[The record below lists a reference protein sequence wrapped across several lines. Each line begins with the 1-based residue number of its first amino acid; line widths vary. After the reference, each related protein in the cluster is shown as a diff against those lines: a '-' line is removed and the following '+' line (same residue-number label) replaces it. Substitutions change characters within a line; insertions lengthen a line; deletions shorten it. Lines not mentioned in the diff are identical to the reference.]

1 MLWSSE
7 LTAASMSEG
16 DGSDPSMVD
25 LVSELH
31 ELADLVDD
39 PDEREQVNEAIEM
52 ARDVQK
58 PGVFGRVIRGYD
70 RADAAEAFLGA
81 LLFGIP
87 MFVEGGTAEVGAVLA
102 ASPTILLGT
111 IIGTIG
117 TVYGI
122 VFVADIQDVRVTSP
136 IFGLL
141 PRRLIG
147 VLGIAYLTATVVMT
161 AWGRIHWAEP
171 ALAIGQVVVAAVP
184 MAIGAAIS
192 DLLPGT

>member
-1 MLWSSE
+1 MLWSP
-7 LTAASMSEG
+7 LCTAARMSEE
-16 DGSDPSMVD
+16 DGRDPSMGD

-31 ELADLVDD
+31 ELADMVDD
-39 PDEREQVNEAIEM
+39 PDERQQVRDAIEM

-58 PGVFGRVIRGYD
+58 PGVFGRVIKGYD

-102 ASPTILLGT
+102 ANPAILLGT
-111 IIGTIG
+111 IIGTVA

-122 VFVADIQDVRVTSP
+122 VFVADIQDVRVTAP
-136 IFGLL
+136 VLGLV
-141 PRRLIG
+141 PRRLVG
-147 VLGIAYLTATVVMT
+147 VLGIAYLTAGVVMT

-171 ALAIGQVVVAAVP
+171 ELAIAQVVTAAVP